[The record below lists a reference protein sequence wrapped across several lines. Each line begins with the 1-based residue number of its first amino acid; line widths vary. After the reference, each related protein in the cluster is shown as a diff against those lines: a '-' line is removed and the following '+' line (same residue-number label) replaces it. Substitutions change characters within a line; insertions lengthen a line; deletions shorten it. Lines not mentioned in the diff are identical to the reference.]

1 MAMKTIKR
9 GYRGEEV
16 ETLGSLLSKYGYSI
30 QRTDTFNEEIYNA
43 VVGFQK
49 NYNLG
54 ADGIVGYYTWEALF
68 FGNRHDGL
76 DLTEEDFTKAA
87 KLLDVDVAAL
97 KAVKEVET
105 GGKGGFLPSG
115 KPVILFEGHIF
126 WSQLKKMGINPEQ
139 YAKGNEDILYPKWEK
154 SHYKGGEGEYE
165 RLDRARKIS
174 WKAADCSA
182 SWGMFQVMGFNYSS
196 CGESDIES
204 FVDMMSKS
212 ELHQLLLSIRFIRS
226 GGMLPALQRRDWANF
241 AKLYNGPSYKQ
252 NKYDE
257 KLEKAYQN
265 YA

>member
-1 MAMKTIKR
+1 MKTIKR
-9 GYRGEEV
+9 GYRGEELN
-16 ETLGSLLSKYGYSI
+16 TLKKLLSEYGYAFPE
-30 QRTDTFNEEIYNA
+30 TDVFNEDIYNA
-43 VVGFQK
+43 VTGFQK
-49 NYNLG
+49 KYGLD

-68 FGNRHDGL
+68 FTNRPSGFKITD
-76 DLTEEDFTKAA
+76 DDFRKAA
-87 KLLDVDVAAL
+87 KLLDVEVAAL
-97 KAVKEVET
+97 KSVKDVET
-105 GGKGGFLPSG
+105 EGKGGFLTSG

-257 KLEKAYQN
+257 KLERTYQN
-265 YA
+265 CV